1 MLTLSGRVIDIAVA
15 EGRSPA
21 GTGQDRGLYSLTI
34 NTDLPPALR
43 TTKALLVRDVGVPI
57 PTGFK
62 HYFAFHQRPSNGPGN
77 WTTLSEDF
85 EYLGEDDVVALSGNH
100 FRSLYRA
107 TSEHNSILLTEQCNN
122 YCLMCSQPPKRVD
135 DKWLLD
141 EAFDLIRLMPRN
153 AKSLGITGGEPTL
166 FGEDFVTLIQHAK
179 HWLPNTSLHVLSNGR
194 LFSEMAFARKYAAVS
209 HPDLMV
215 GIPVYSADPTRHD
228 YVVQAKGAFDETI
241 RGILNLKQLG
251 QKVEIRVVLHR
262 QTADGLPR
270 LAEYIARNLLFVDH
284 VALMGLEMM
293 GFTRANLDALWID
306 PVDYQHELSEAV
318 NILASAGIPVSVYNH
333 PLCLVGTDIYPFYV
347 KSISDWKNEFAPECG
362 PCTKRDEC
370 GGFFSSGIRFGYSR
384 SIRPFND

>member
-1 MLTLSGRVIDIAVA
+1 MLTLSGRVINFAVE
-15 EGRSPA
+15 EGRSPV
-21 GTGQDRGLYSLTI
+21 GTGQDRGLYSLTT
-34 NTDLPPALR
+34 NTDLPLALR
-43 TTKALLVRDVGVPI
+43 TTKALLVRDVSAPI
-57 PTGFK
+57 PTGFR
-62 HYFAFHQRPSNGPGN
+62 HYFAFHQGPTTGPGN
-77 WTTLSEDF
+77 WTTLDEDF
-85 EYLGEDDVVALSGNH
+85 AYLGEGDVVALSGNH

-166 FGEDFVTLIQHAK
+166 FGENFVALIQHAK

-194 LFSEMAFARKYAAVS
+194 LFSNRAFAQQYASVS

-228 YVVQAKGAFDETI
+228 YVVQAEGAFDETI

-262 QTADGLPR
+262 QTAAGLPR
-270 LAEYIARNLLFVDH
+270 LAEFISRNMLFVDH

-318 NILASAGIPVSVYNH
+318 DILASAGIPVSVYNH

-362 PCTKRDEC
+362 PCKKRDKC
-370 GGFFSSGIRFGYSR
+370 GGFFSSGIMFGYSK
-384 SIRPFND
+384 SIRPFTD